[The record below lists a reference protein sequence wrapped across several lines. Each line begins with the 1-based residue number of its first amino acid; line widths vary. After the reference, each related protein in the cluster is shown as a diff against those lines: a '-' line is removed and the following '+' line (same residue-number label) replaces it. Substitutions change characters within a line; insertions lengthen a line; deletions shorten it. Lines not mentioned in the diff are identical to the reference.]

1 MLNFLPKEASRLQ
14 KAKPKSNKKSTKE
27 KRASIE
33 KIEIVPKKV
42 WQLSYEEVYHIGV
55 SILVVALILTYNPL
69 EPLASLEG
77 MARAIFAVA
86 VAIFFHLAAQKIMAH
101 RLGSI
106 AFYRLWLPGLVFSLL
121 LMVVG
126 IKPIILVGAVSL
138 TTYKFGRFG
147 YKSRQPSIT
156 EIGWVGVS
164 GTLVNILLALIF
176 SSVVVFP
183 YLAFVNALI
192 ALFSLVPIKPLD
204 GGKVFLWNPVY
215 WLLLILLLVLILT
228 PSGLLNLI
236 P

>member
-1 MLNFLPKEASRLQ
+1 MLNFLSKKAGRLQ
-14 KAKPKSNKKSTKE
+14 KAKPKPTKG
-27 KRASIE
+27 KRAGIE
-33 KIEIVPKKV
+33 KVEIVPKKI
-42 WQLSYEEVYHIGV
+42 WQLSYEEVYHIIV
-55 SILVVALILTYNPL
+55 SILVIALILAYNPL
-69 EPLASLEG
+69 EPLASVEG
-77 MARAIFAVA
+77 MTHAIFAVA
-86 VAIFFHLAAQKIMAH
+86 VAMFFHLIAQKIVAH
-101 RLGSI
+101 RLGSM

-164 GTLVNILLALIF
+164 GTVVNLILALIF
-176 SSVVVFP
+176 SSVIALP

-215 WLLLILLLVLILT
+215 WLLLVILLFLILT